1 MQDYTLIDISKL
13 GTGTISLGA
22 GLPVR
27 DALPELE
34 LALETSG
41 QAVLVAPPGA
51 GKTTLV
57 PLRLLDAPW
66 LDGRQIILLE
76 PRRLAARAAARRM
89 AQMLGEEVGDTVG
102 YRMRLDQKVSAKT
115 KIIVVTEGVFARMA
129 LDDPE
134 LSGIACVIF
143 DEFHERSLD
152 ADLGLA
158 LALDIREGLRP
169 DLRLLVM
176 SATLDGARV
185 AALLGDAPV
194 IESRGRAF
202 PVETR
207 YVERRTNERLDEAV
221 SRAILDA
228 LHDEDGSI
236 LAFLPGA
243 GEINSVARSLE
254 GWLPSYVNVFP
265 LFGAMEGA
273 AQDLAINPAAKGTRK
288 IVLATSIAE
297 TSITIDGVRIVIDSG
312 YQRLPVFEPASGL
325 TRLETV
331 RASKASIDQRAGRA
345 GRTAPGIAVRL
356 WRAEQ
361 TAILPAFTPPEILQ
375 ADLTGMLLD
384 LAAFGVS
391 DPATLKFMDQ
401 PPRAALS
408 EARALL
414 TSLNALDADGRLTRD
429 GAAMRQLAL
438 PVRLAHM
445 VLKADDPRS
454 AAELAML
461 LTERGLGG
469 NDADLCTRLLNF
481 SRDKGARAQDAKGL
495 ARRIAGQLKVS
506 SADVSVGRML
516 LLAYPDRL
524 AKARGADGRFV
535 MANGRGVEIDPIN
548 ALATMPYLV
557 VTDSQGTAQRS
568 RILSAAEV
576 SIEDI
581 NEVLADHIEA
591 LDEIGFDTEKRSL
604 RRRRVRRI
612 GAVILDDAQMP
623 APTGEAANLGLIDAI
638 RANGLDILDW
648 GDGAAILR
656 KRLFWLYKSLGAPW
670 PDMSDVTLVAG
681 LEDWLLPYL
690 NGKAQLAN
698 IASDAL
704 QNGLMSLVPHDL
716 TRKLATLAPT
726 HFIAPTGH
734 NHPIRYEGEE
744 PVLAI
749 RVQELFGLNTH
760 PSIAGG
766 KVPLLLELLSP
777 GHKPVQLTRDLVGFW
792 SGSWGDVRSD
802 MRGRYPK
809 HFWPE
814 DPANAEPTAR
824 AKPRG
829 T

>member
-1 MQDYTLIDISKL
+1 VQDYTKIDVSKL
-13 GTGTISLGA
+13 GET
-22 GLPVR
+22 LPVR

-34 LALETSG
+34 AALETSG

-66 LDGRQIILLE
+66 LENRQIILLE

-89 AQMLGEEVGDTVG
+89 AQMLGEEVGGTVG

-158 LALDIREGLRP
+158 LALDIRDGLRP

-194 IESRGRAF
+194 VESLGRAF
-202 PVETR
+202 AVETR
-207 YVERRTNERLDEAV
+207 YEERRTNERLDEAV
-221 SRAILDA
+221 SRAIINA
-228 LHDEDGSI
+228 VHDEEGSI

-243 GEINSVARSLE
+243 GEINSVARYLE
-254 GWLPSYVNVFP
+254 GRLPPNVNVFP
-265 LFGAMEGA
+265 LFGAMEGT
-273 AQDLAINPAAKGTRK
+273 AQDVAINPAAKGTRK

-345 GRTAPGIAVRL
+345 GRTAPGIAIRL

-361 TAILPAFTPPEILQ
+361 TAVLPAFTPPEILQ
-375 ADLTGMLLD
+375 ADLTSLLLD
-384 LAAFGVS
+384 VAAFGVS
-391 DPATLKFMDQ
+391 DPASLKFMDQ
-401 PPRAALS
+401 PPRAALN
-408 EARALL
+408 EARSLL
-414 TSLNALDADGRLTRD
+414 ISLNALETDGRLTPD

-445 VLKADDPRS
+445 VLKAENPRT
-454 AAELAML
+454 AAELAVL

-469 NDADLCTRLLNF
+469 NDADVGARLLNF
-481 SRDKGARAQDAKGL
+481 ARDKSARAQDAKGL
-495 ARRIAGQLKVS
+495 ARRIAGSLRVTAS
-506 SADVSVGRML
+506 DVSVGRML

-524 AKARGADGRFV
+524 AKARGANGRFV
-535 MANGRGVEIDPIN
+535 MANGRGVEIDTIN
-548 ALATMPYLV
+548 ALAAKSYLV
-557 VTDSQGTAQRS
+557 VADSQGTAQKS

-581 NEVLADHIEA
+581 NEVLADQIEA
-591 LDEIGFDTEKRSL
+591 LDDISFDKEKRSL

-612 GAVILDDAQMP
+612 GSVILDDAQMP
-623 APTGEAANLGLIDAI
+623 APAGEAANLSLIDAI
-638 RANGLDILDW
+638 RANGLDMLDW
-648 GDGAAILR
+648 SDGAAILR
-656 KRLFWLYKSLGAPW
+656 KRLFWLHRSLGDPW
-670 PDMSDVTLVAG
+670 PDMSDEALLSG
-681 LEDWLLPYL
+681 LKEWLLPYL
-690 NGKAQLAN
+690 NGKAQLAS
-698 IASDAL
+698 IPQDAL
-704 QNGLMSLVPHDL
+704 HNGLMSLVPYDL
-716 TRKLATLAPT
+716 TRSLATLAPT
-726 HFIAPTGH
+726 HFIAPTGN

-749 RVQELFGLNTH
+749 RVQELFGLKTH

-777 GHKPVQLTRDLVGFW
+777 GHKPVQLTRDLAGFW

-814 DPANAEPTAR
+814 DPANAIPTAR